1 MRMVFPIISR
11 REIAPGIHSLWV
23 KADRVARK
31 ARPGHFI
38 ILRLHDRG
46 ERIPLTVVGTK
57 PEEGLVWLIFQEV
70 GKSTQELAGYEPGDA
85 LADLVGP
92 LGYAEPAESLG
103 TVLVVGGGVGTAPIL
118 PRARE
123 YRAAGNQVVG
133 IVGARSRELL
143 ILGSEMEEACEKVY
157 YCTDDGSFGHHGLVT
172 DLIPVAQEE
181 WGPIARVLAIGPVP
195 MMRAS
200 VAKCRE
206 LGLPVI
212 VSLNAL
218 MVDGTGMCGACRVTV
233 GGTTRFTCV
242 EGPEFDGSQVDFA
255 ELSARLKQYAGE
267 ERLAA
272 ERFAQQKGGGCQ
284 CQGA

>member
-1 MRMVFPIISR
+1 VKAVFPLVAR
-11 REIAPGIHSLWV
+11 REIAPGIHSVWV
-23 KADRVARK
+23 KADRVAKK

-38 ILRLHDRG
+38 IFRLHERG
-46 ERIPLTVVGTK
+46 ERIPLTVVGTE
-57 PEEGLVWLIFQEV
+57 PEAGLVWLVFQEV
-70 GKSTQELAGYEPGDA
+70 GKSTRELAGYGPGDV

-92 LGYAEPAESLG
+92 LGQAEPVETLG
-103 TVLVVGGGVGTAPIL
+103 KVLMIGGGVGTAPVL

-123 YRAAGNQVVG
+123 YKAAGNRVFG
-133 IVGARSRELL
+133 IVGARSRDLL
-143 ILGSEMEEACEKVY
+143 ILGPEMEAACDRVY

-172 DLIPVAQEE
+172 DLIPVVQAD
-181 WGPIARVLAIGPVP
+181 WGPLARVLAIGPVP

-233 GGTTRFTCV
+233 GGTTKFTCV
-242 EGPEFDGSQVDFA
+242 EGPEFDGTQVDFA
-255 ELSARLKQYAGE
+255 ELAARLKQYAAE

-272 ERFAQQKGGGCQ
+272 ERFAGREGGACQ
-284 CQGA
+284 CRGA